1 MLHFLNLRCVARRY
15 ARGTPRFGI
24 RPFGGFETLAEH
36 SRANAHGGRTQR
48 IFDHGDL
55 RFVLLALIAEKPRH
69 GYELI
74 KAIEEKV
81 GGIYSPSPGVI
92 YPTLTH
98 LEELGFIQSTASSG
112 TKRHYL
118 ITDKGHSFLAENSS
132 QIEAV
137 RGRMEMACR
146 AFGTEPAPEL
156 RRAAHN
162 LWTAL
167 SLRLARAP
175 LDATQIRTL
184 SDLLDRTA
192 ADIER
197 T

>member
-1 MLHFLNLRCVARRY
+1 M
-15 ARGTPRFGI
+15 TPRLGG
-24 RPFGGFETLAEH
+24 RPFGGLDATADH
-36 SRANAHGGRTQR
+36 QRGGSYGGRGHR
-48 IFDHGDL
+48 VFDHGDL
-55 RFVLLALIAEKPRH
+55 RFVLLALIREKPRH

-81 GGIYSPSPGVI
+81 GGVYSPSPGVI

-98 LEELGFIQSTASSG
+98 LEEVGLIESAAQHGPKRLYSITASG
-112 TKRHYL
+112 GAYL
-118 ITDKGHSFLAENSS
+118 AANSS
-132 QIEAV
+132 QIDAI
-137 RGRMEMACR
+137 RARMASACQ

-167 SLRLARAP
+167 SLRLGRAP
-175 LDATQIRTL
+175 LDADQVRIL
-184 SDLLDRTA
+184 CELLDRAA